1 MGSHAATA
9 AELLGSRALV
19 DAVLQDHTSAPIS
32 AAERAMFTLIDK
44 ITSDSTQIRQTDID
58 QAKAA
63 GLDDATIYDAITVCA
78 LFQFYNTW
86 IDATGVHDL
95 PAATYDMMGKRMAK
109 GGYSVD

>member
-19 DAVLQDHTSAPIS
+19 DAVLNDYTTAPLS
-32 AAERAMFTLIDK
+32 AAERAMFALIEK
-44 ITSDSTQIRQTDID
+44 VTHDSTQIQQADID
-58 QAKAA
+58 AAKAD

-95 PAATYDMMGKRMAK
+95 PAAIYDTMGKRMAA
-109 GGYSVD
+109 GGYAAD